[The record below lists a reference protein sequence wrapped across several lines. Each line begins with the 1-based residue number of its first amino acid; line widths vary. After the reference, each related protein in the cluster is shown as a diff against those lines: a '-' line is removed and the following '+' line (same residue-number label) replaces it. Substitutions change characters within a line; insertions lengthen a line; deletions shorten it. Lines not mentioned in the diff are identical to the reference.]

1 VWSASGPGYTLP
13 MRPTARSA
21 DRPFDV
27 LGIGATSVDF
37 VYQLPAYPSPTAL
50 LAKMRISQHFVSC
63 GGQVA
68 TALATCAS
76 LGLRAKFVGVTGT
89 DDNAKRVRRDLED
102 RGVDLSDVVIRDVG
116 NQYAVILV
124 DEHTG
129 ERIVLWDR
137 HERLQ
142 LRERELPPEAVAS
155 ARVLHVDDVDIGA
168 ALRAATIARGT
179 GTVVTSDLDRVHER
193 TMDLVRAVTFPMFA
207 EHVPSALTGIDD
219 PVEALRALRTEN
231 NGVLCVTLGV
241 KGAAALEGDRLLRV
255 PAFGIEAADTTGAG
269 DVFRGAFIF
278 GYLQGW
284 PLEPTMRFAN
294 AAAAV
299 SCTRL
304 GAMASVPSLDDVD
317 RFLAKREASRQT
329 FTEA

>member
-1 VWSASGPGYTLP
+1 MHPPPPPV
-13 MRPTARSA
+13 

-37 VYQLPAYPSPTAL
+37 VYQLPAYPSPTAS
-50 LAKMRISQHFVSC
+50 LAKMRITQHFVSC

-102 RGVDLSDVVIRDVG
+102 RGVDLSDVIIRDVS

-124 DEHTG
+124 DEHSG

-137 HERLQ
+137 HDRLR
-142 LRERELPPEAVAS
+142 LRDRELPPEAIAA
-155 ARVLHVDDVDIGA
+155 ARVVHVDDVDQDA
-168 ALRAATIARGT
+168 AIRAAGMARDAGT
-179 GTVVTSDLDRVHER
+179 PVTSDIDRVTDR
-193 TMDLVRAVTFPMFA
+193 TSELVAAVTFPMFA
-207 EHVPSALTGIDD
+207 EHVPPALTGVSD
-219 PVEALRALRTEN
+219 PAGALRALRRSHD
-231 NGVLCVTLGV
+231 GILCVTLGIQ
-241 KGAAALEGDRLLRV
+241 GAMALDGDRLIHM
-255 PAFGIEAADTTGAG
+255 PAFGVDAVDTTGAG
-269 DVFRGAFIF
+269 DVFRGSFIY
-278 GYLQGW
+278 GYLKGW
-284 PLEPTMRFAN
+284 PLEATMRFAN

-304 GAMASVPSLDDVD
+304 GAMASVPSLEEAE
-317 RFLAKREASRQT
+317 RFLVTGEPVG
-329 FTEA
+329 

>member
-1 VWSASGPGYTLP
+1 
-13 MRPTARSA
+13 MHPTPPSV

-37 VYQLPAYPSPTAL
+37 VYQLPAYPSPTAS
-50 LAKMRISQHFVSC
+50 LAKMRITQHFVSC

-76 LGLRAKFVGVTGT
+76 LGLRAKFCGVTGT

-102 RGVDLSDVVIRDVG
+102 RGVDLSDVVIRDVS

-124 DEHTG
+124 DQHSG

-137 HERLQ
+137 HERLK
-142 LRERELPPEAVAS
+142 LRDRELPPEAIS
-155 ARVLHVDDVDIGA
+155 NARVVHVDDVDQDA
-168 ALRAATIARGT
+168 AIRAATIARDCGT
-179 GTVVTSDLDRVHER
+179 PTTSDIDRVTDR
-193 TMDLVRAVTFPMFA
+193 TMELVSAVTFPMFA
-207 EHVPSALTGIDD
+207 EHVPPALTGVTE
-219 PVEALRALRTEN
+219 PAGALRALRRSHD
-231 NGVLCVTLGV
+231 GILCVTLGV
-241 KGAAALEGDRLLRV
+241 QGAMALDGDRLIHV
-255 PAFGIEAADTTGAG
+255 PAFAVEAVDTTGAG
-269 DVFRGAFIF
+269 DVFRGAFIY

-284 PLEPTMRFAN
+284 PLDETMRFAN

-304 GAMASVPSLDDVD
+304 GAMASVPSRDEAE
-317 RFLAKREASRQT
+317 RFLAKGEPVG
-329 FTEA
+329 

>member
-1 VWSASGPGYTLP
+1 MQPPPPSV
-13 MRPTARSA
+13 
-21 DRPFDV
+21 DRAFDV

-37 VYQLPAYPSPTAL
+37 VYQLPAYPSPTAS

-102 RGVDLSDVVIRDVG
+102 RGVDLSDVVIRDVS

-142 LRERELPPEAVAS
+142 LRDRELPPEAVAA
-155 ARVLHVDDVDIGA
+155 ARVVHVDDVDIGA
-168 ALRAATIARGT
+168 AIRAATIAREAGT
-179 GTVVTSDLDRVHER
+179 AVTSDIDRVHER
-193 TMDLVRAVTFPMFA
+193 TMELVRAVTFPMFA
-207 EHVPSALTGIDD
+207 EHVPPALTGVHD
-219 PVEALRALRTEN
+219 PVEALRALRREN
-231 NGVLCVTLGV
+231 EGVLCVTLGAQ
-241 KGAAALEGDRLLRV
+241 GAVALEGDRLLHV
-255 PAFGIEAADTTGAG
+255 PAFSVNAVDTTGAG

-278 GYLQGW
+278 AYLQGW
-284 PLEPTMRFAN
+284 PLEPALRFAN

-304 GAMASVPSLDDVD
+304 GAMASVPSRNEAE
-317 RFLAKREASRQT
+317 RFLTQAIQP
-329 FTEA
+329 

>member
-1 VWSASGPGYTLP
+1 MQPSPPCV
-13 MRPTARSA
+13 

-37 VYQLPAYPSPTAL
+37 VYQLPAYPSPTAS

-102 RGVDLSDVVIRDVG
+102 RGVDLSDVVIRDVA

-124 DEHTG
+124 DEHSG

-142 LRERELPPEAVAS
+142 LRDRELPPEAIAG
-155 ARVLHVDDVDIGA
+155 ARVVHVDDVDINA
-168 ALRAATIARGT
+168 AIRAATIARGT
-179 GTVVTSDLDRVHER
+179 GTTVTSDIDRVHER
-193 TMDLVRAVTFPMFA
+193 TMELVRAVTFPIFA
-207 EHVPSALTGIDD
+207 EHVPSALTGRHD
-219 PVEALRALRTEN
+219 PEDALRALRREHD
-231 NGVLCVTLGV
+231 GILCVTLGV
-241 KGAAALEGDRLLRV
+241 AGAIALDGDQLLRV
-255 PAFGIEAADTTGAG
+255 PAFAVNAVDTTGAG
-269 DVFRGAFIF
+269 DVFRGAFIY
-278 GYLQGW
+278 GYLKGW
-284 PLEPTMRFAN
+284 TLEAAIRFAN

-304 GAMASVPSLDDVD
+304 GAMASVPSREEAE
-317 RFLAKREASRQT
+317 RFLAEALPVRN
-329 FTEA
+329 

>member
-1 VWSASGPGYTLP
+1 MSVPPIIRHMQPSPPSI
-13 MRPTARSA
+13 

-37 VYQLPAYPSPTAL
+37 VYQLPAYPSPTAS

-76 LGLRAKFVGVTGT
+76 LGLRAKFIGVTGT

-102 RGVDLSDVVIRDVG
+102 RGVDLSDVVIRDVS

-124 DEHTG
+124 DQKSG

-142 LRERELPPEAVAS
+142 LRERELPSEAIAA
-155 ARVLHVDDVDIGA
+155 ARVVHVDDVDINA
-168 ALRAATIARGT
+168 AIRAATIARST
-179 GTVVTSDLDRVHER
+179 GTTVTTDLDRVHER
-193 TMDLVRAVTFPMFA
+193 TMELVRAATFPMFA
-207 EHVPSALTGIDD
+207 EHVPSALTGIHD
-219 PVEALRALRTEN
+219 PAEALRALRPEN
-231 NGVLCVTLGV
+231 DGIMVVTLGV
-241 KGAAALEGDRLLRV
+241 QGAIALDGDRLLRV
-255 PAFGIEAADTTGAG
+255 PAFSVDAVDTTGAG

-278 GYLQGW
+278 AYLEGA
-284 PLEPTMRFAN
+284 PLEAAIRFAN

-304 GAMASVPSLDDVD
+304 GAMASVPTREEVEVSGNKSQVTRSSLTTV
-317 RFLAKREASRQT
+317 EP
-329 FTEA
+329 

>member
-1 VWSASGPGYTLP
+1 MHPAPPAG
-13 MRPTARSA
+13 

-37 VYQLPAYPSPTAL
+37 VYQLPAYPSPTAS

-68 TALATCAS
+68 TALATCAG
-76 LGLRAKFVGVTGT
+76 LGLRAKFIGVTGT

-102 RGVDLSDVVIRDVG
+102 RGVDLSDVVIRDVA

-124 DEHTG
+124 DEHSG

-142 LRERELPPEAVAS
+142 LRDRELPPEAIAA
-155 ARVLHVDDVDIGA
+155 ARVVHVDDVDINA
-168 ALRAATIARGT
+168 AIRAATIARESGT
-179 GTVVTSDLDRVHER
+179 IVTSDIDRLHER
-193 TMDLVRAVTFPMFA
+193 TMDLVRAVTFPIFA
-207 EHVPSALTGIDD
+207 EHVPSGLTGIHD
-219 PVEALRALRTEN
+219 PVDALRALRREN
-231 NGVLCVTLGV
+231 DGILCVTLGIA
-241 KGAAALEGDRLLRV
+241 GAIALDGEQLLRI
-255 PAFGIEAADTTGAG
+255 PAFSVNAVDTTGAG
-269 DVFRGAFIF
+269 DVFRGAFIYA
-278 GYLQGW
+278 YLHGW
-284 PLEPTMRFAN
+284 PLDAAMRFAN

-304 GAMASVPSLDDVD
+304 GAMASVPSKDEAE
-317 RFLAKREASRQT
+317 RFFAEAAPAS
-329 FTEA
+329 